1 MRESGVPLL
10 HSTKNCEVYGMPV
23 GPMGMNQMMVACT
36 RSKKAAIIDAGDA
49 NGSHAYFDKAK
60 EKGYDV
66 EVIWQTHA
74 HIDHV
79 LGLVATKESIP
90 DAQVFLH
97 PEDSVW
103 YESLSEQAKRFGLN
117 SAEQP
122 EKWDVDL
129 SEGDVMELGELRFDV
144 MHTPGHA
151 PGHCCFLEKSEGVL
165 LAGDL
170 LFKGSMYV
178 VRLFPT

>member
-1 MRESGVPLL
+1 
-10 HSTKNCEVYGMPV
+10 
-23 GPMGMNQMMVACT
+23 
-36 RSKKAAIIDAGDA
+36 
-49 NGSHAYFDKAK
+49 
-60 EKGYDV
+60 
-66 EVIWQTHA
+66 
-74 HIDHV
+74 

-122 EKWDVDL
+122 EKWDIDL